1 MAKTDKANDKKD
13 WFTKIIIAQ
22 IIVCAAAIA
31 VIFGVF
37 KSGSSA
43 AEGIRKDYREYM
55 SCDYSAEDVSEAVK
69 SVNGYI
75 SSFRGGEEESA
86 LARGGIDL
94 EFSSLDTLEGLC
106 LEKTD
111 IGFKIKSPLEDYSIT
126 SEFGYR
132 IGPISGDPGIHT
144 GLDMAASYGTAIH
157 AAADG
162 VVVDASYDNSYGNYV
177 KILHKN
183 NTVTIYAHCSSLCVS
198 EGDSVKQGDTVAK
211 VGSTGASTGNH
222 LHFEMRKNNIRID
235 PAFYLGLK

>member
-1 MAKTDKANDKKD
+1 MAKTDKSNDKKD

-55 SCDYSAEDVSEAVK
+55 SRDYSAEDVSEAVK

-75 SSFRGGEEESA
+75 SSFKNSEEESE

-111 IGFKIKSPLEDYSIT
+111 IGFKIKSPLKDYSIS

-183 NTVTIYAHCSSLCVS
+183 NTATIYAHCSSLCVS
-198 EGDSVKQGDTVAK
+198 EGDRVKQGDTVAK

>member
-55 SCDYSAEDVSEAVK
+55 SRDYSAEDISEAVK

-198 EGDSVKQGDTVAK
+198 DGDNVKQGDTVAK

>member
-1 MAKTDKANDKKD
+1 MAKTDKSNDKKD

-37 KSGSSA
+37 KSGSSV

-94 EFSSLDTLEGLC
+94 EFSPLDTLEGLC